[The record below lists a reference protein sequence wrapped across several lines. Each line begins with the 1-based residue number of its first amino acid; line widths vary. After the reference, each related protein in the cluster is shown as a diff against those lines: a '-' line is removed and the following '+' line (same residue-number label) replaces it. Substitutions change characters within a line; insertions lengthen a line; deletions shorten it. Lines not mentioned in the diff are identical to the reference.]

1 LTHNFVATYPY
12 QLPLDRISV
21 HAEAVTRGWTISG
34 ITRASTGFP
43 VDILSDG
50 DSSLTGSLPNGV
62 NNHSLDRPDY
72 TPGPMNLNRNPR
84 NGLPYFHTSL
94 FGANALGTPGSF
106 YGPGMI
112 NFDLAL
118 LRSFPLSETKALQ
131 FRLETFH
138 AFNHTQF
145 FGPVAADG
153 DFNSSTFGKW

>member
-1 LTHNFVATYPY
+1 MRFPFSHPKIPVLA
-12 QLPLDRISV
+12 L
-21 HAEAVTRGWTISG
+21 RGI
-34 ITRASTGFP
+34 IAAR
-43 VDILSDG
+43 
-50 DSSLTGSLPNGV
+50 
-62 NNHSLDRPDY
+62 
-72 TPGPMNLNRNPR
+72 
-84 NGLPYFHTSL
+84 
-94 FGANALGTPGSF
+94 
-106 YGPGMI
+106 PGMI